1 MTHQPTRFGA
11 LQRSNATVDD
21 GVDVLTGQ
29 PNRIWEDGVA
39 VLEVQGQD
47 GVVSGEVGA
56 WSWGEG
62 GEPGEAVEG
71 VEDDVSRPVVEWG
84 FESVDDLPAVIDR
97 NAALCS
103 FARAE
108 RSRT

>member
-1 MTHQPTRFGA
+1 MSRFREAG
-11 LQRSNATVDD
+11 
-21 GVDVLTGQ
+21 
-29 PNRIWEDGVA
+29 EA
-39 VLEVQGQD
+39 VLEFQGQD
-47 GVVSGEVGA
+47 GVVSGEAGA

-62 GEPGEAVEG
+62 GEPGEAIEG

-103 FARAE
+103 FARAG

>member
-1 MTHQPTRFGA
+1 MRDRRRDSGM
-11 LQRSNATVDD
+11 N
-21 GVDVLTGQ
+21 DVGGRANPRTSVVAKPAPDPEVVAKPKRRQFTAEYRL
-29 PNRIWEDGVA
+29 RI
-39 VLEVQGQD
+39 LEEADRCMQ
-47 GVVSGEVGA
+47 
-56 WSWGEG
+56 
-62 GEPGEAVEG
+62 PGEAIEG

-103 FARAE
+103 FARAG